1 MIKANQKLRI
11 AILTDDFY
19 PHSGG
24 VSRSVELQIAELTA
38 AGHQVTLFA
47 PKTHFTTPANCT
59 YEALDVWRLPG
70 TPSYLCSL
78 RFGRKLAQRI
88 AKQYKFDVIHTE
100 NERGAMF
107 LGARLSQL
115 ASIPHVHTFHSNYA
129 ATHRTSPFASA
140 LNSLTYLHL
149 APLIMRRV
157 CPNKDKLKVY
167 FPHKLATAENSPLA
181 RADWKNI
188 ARLARYV
195 DAFTSPAQ
203 FMINSIV
210 DASRGQL
217 QERAF
222 VVPNGVSSVFT
233 HASRIRPS
241 EETVRFLSCSRLDPE
256 KRVDIIIK
264 AFAQLDRKNAEL
276 YIVGSGSQ
284 EQQLKRLTERIVKRG
299 RVVFLGKY
307 DDVERLANEYANADA
322 FVFASYR
329 FDTQG
334 MVLAEAAA
342 AGTPIIYCDDRL
354 EVGVTPDN
362 ALLVNPSASAIASGM
377 RRLADNPHLRL
388 KMAAASKEV
397 GQSLS
402 ATTMMDKFTA
412 VYRYALET
420 QPLIQLNH
428 ETPQFSPERP

>member
-1 MIKANQKLRI
+1 MKKASSALRI

-24 VSRSVELQIAELTA
+24 VARSIELQIAELTA
-38 AGHQVTLFA
+38 SGHQVTLFA
-47 PKTHFTTPANCT
+47 PKTHFTPPENCA
-59 YEALDVWRLPG
+59 YEALDVWRISG

-78 RFGRKLAQRI
+78 RFGRKLAERI
-88 AKQYKFDVIHTE
+88 AKQYKFDVIHTQ

-107 LGARLSQL
+107 LGAQL
-115 ASIPHVHTFHSNYA
+115 ARLMRIPHVHTFHSNYA

-149 APLIMRRV
+149 APLIMRHY
-157 CPNKDKLKVY
+157 CPEKDKIKVY
-167 FPHKLATAENSPLA
+167 FPRQLSAAENSTIA

-188 ARLARYV
+188 ARLARFT

-203 FMINSIV
+203 FMIEAIV

-217 QERAF
+217 GERAF
-222 VVPNGVSSVFT
+222 VVPNGV
-233 HASRIRPS
+233 ASIFNQAQRIRPA
-241 EETVRFLSCSRLDPE
+241 EETVRFLSCCRLDPE
-256 KRVDIIIK
+256 KRVDVIIK
-264 AFAQLDRKNAEL
+264 AFAKLKRDNAEL

-284 EQQLKRLTERIVKRG
+284 DQKLRRLAERIVTRG

-307 DDVERLANEYANADA
+307 DDIERLANEYANADA

-342 AGTPIIYCDDRL
+342 AGTPIIYCDGRL
-354 EVGVTPDN
+354 EIGVTPNN
-362 ALLVNPSASAIASGM
+362 ALLVNPSASALAVGM
-377 RRLADNPHLRL
+377 RRLADDPNLRL
-388 KMAAASKEV
+388 KMATASKEV

-402 ATTMMDKFTA
+402 ATTMMDKFTG

-428 ETPQFSPERP
+428 ETPQFSPEHP